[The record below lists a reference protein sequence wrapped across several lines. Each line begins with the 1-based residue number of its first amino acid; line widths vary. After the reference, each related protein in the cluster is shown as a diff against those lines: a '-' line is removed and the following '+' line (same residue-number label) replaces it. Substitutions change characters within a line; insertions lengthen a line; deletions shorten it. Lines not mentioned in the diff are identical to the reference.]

1 MTTCPPLA
9 VDQPV
14 NQARD
19 PVLSD
24 DGGRTYLVYAVA
36 GESGLALAGVTW

>member
-1 MTTCPPLA
+1 VTISPPVT

-14 NQARD
+14 DQARD

-24 DGGRTYLVYAVA
+24 DGGRTHLVYAVA

>member
-1 MTTCPPLA
+1 MTISPPVT

-14 NQARD
+14 DQARD

-24 DGGRTYLVYAVA
+24 DGGRTHLVYAVA

>member
-1 MTTCPPLA
+1 MTISPPVA

-19 PVLSD
+19 PVLFD
-24 DGGRTYLVYAVA
+24 DVGRTHLVHAVA